1 MRRPR
6 ADKGASM
13 IHCVLCERIGI
24 IKAFRNKLNMEEH
37 MQEHTRGKVMFRC
50 STCGN
55 VPVSIDGVM
64 HVCPPPDRE
73 RRRVRLALEEDHN
86 NAIENASEEEKCP
99 KCGGV
104 LSGSI
109 FRRIAHISECKGA
122 RPNQVDEV
130 VLNDGDLI
138 LEDEQE
144 LNILDNENGGNV
156 FPELRGHVQQ
166 FQARNNG
173 LLITPFP
180 PAWANEGLVRAAPAF
195 NIHAGFDADVMLLNA
210 LRVNGQVSDS
220 TMTRLYAVLGSK
232 EFQNSLKRGG
242 LSKSFKAVKARE
254 EKLQT
259 RWLKVILRDG
269 QTEAHVRDLL
279 DVLLEMNSDSAL
291 MEAMDFKGEWPLP
304 DENGLVWG
312 ERWTQFPV
320 FQARLQEI
328 KDMGRENLVDNMS
341 WMLWADAGETARGRG
356 RQASLAILCIVPL
369 NVPPSMARRK
379 DCLYPIAFFDSVG
392 ENAMID
398 VIEYFLPQLVA
409 LRDVPRLLPGRL
421 RHMRV
426 TLDGISGDNPAVTEI
441 CGTMMSAGSTLP
453 CKLCWL
459 RQEQSENG
467 IWQGLNDPARWLA
480 GGGNLRTQKSAE
492 EKIARMRL
500 DPNYKQQQSGFRD
513 GFTSRDLPLFS
524 YFDANTPEVDLFS
537 CIMFDRLHDIYL
549 GLLKECF
556 RAMAQE
562 VIDERKEA
570 IFLSHCAILAAARLR
585 GLDATLMRDKDFSK
599 GIQTTVLHLLAG
611 GHGSLMGREMQ
622 ALAPVLLL
630 VFDACDVR
638 QVCRAVEPLSRIVNY
653 CAALES
659 RSWPLNASDDWWE
672 GLRQFAINAYSDFRK
687 VMNKYLGKERR
698 FVKIHN
704 ALVHALDVRR
714 RHSVAGDVQALEGQ
728 FGTMKGIATNKKN
741 VGLQLVRKLEAVRTA
756 GNWIAGLSPAAKCVA
771 KIVDDAIEERK
782 SALNCAS
789 ELKAS
794 VIHCGNNFCI
804 AKGWVI
810 LRWAKWISLPVDQTE
825 AMLDRGE
832 RKMYAAPEW
841 YGREKYDVLQ
851 REDEYFTLRGLCVAK
866 EPQTG
871 KEHIIG
877 VGYNLVRHQ
886 MNHDQQ
892 RAVSF
897 RMPILRLIAGER
909 LSCQELV
916 LDEIHVVSLIPHLRS
931 VDITFQQQ
939 LVRESGKPYDENDKV
954 FHHNIF
960 ITRGSLRYHNESLW
974 FPVNNKD
981 E

>member
-13 IHCVLCERIGI
+13 IHCVLCERIGV
-24 IKAFRNKLNMEEH
+24 IKAFRNMLNLEEH
-37 MQEHTRGKVMFRC
+37 MQEHARGQVMFGC

-55 VPVSIDGVM
+55 VPVSVDGVM
-64 HVCPPPDRE
+64 HECPPPDRE

-86 NAIENASEEEKCP
+86 NAIENASEEEMCP
-99 KCGGV
+99 KCGVV

-109 FRRIAHISECKGA
+109 FRRIDHISDCVGA
-122 RPNQVDEV
+122 LQNEV

-156 FPELRGHVQQ
+156 FPKLRGRVQQ
-166 FQARNNG
+166 FQAQNNG

-180 PAWANEGLVRAAPAF
+180 PAWGNKDVVRAAPAF

-210 LRVNGQVSDS
+210 LRVNGQAVSDS
-220 TMTRLYAVLGSK
+220 TMMRLYAVLGSK

-242 LSKSFKAVKARE
+242 LSKSFQAVKLRE

-259 RWLKVILRDG
+259 RWLEVVLRDG

-304 DENGLVWG
+304 DENGFVWG
-312 ERWTQFPV
+312 EQWTQFPV

-328 KDMGRENLVDNMS
+328 KNMGRENLVDNMS
-341 WMLWADAGETARGRG
+341 WMIWADAGETARGRG

-369 NVPPSMARRK
+369 NVPPSMSRRK

-398 VIEYFLPQLVA
+398 VIEYFLPQLVT
-409 LRDVPRLLPGRL
+409 LRDVPRLLPGRS

-459 RQEQSENG
+459 RQEQSVNG

-480 GGGNLRTQKSAE
+480 GGCLLRTQKSAE
-492 EKIARMRL
+492 KEIARMRL

-513 GFTSRDLPLFS
+513 GFTNRDVPLFS
-524 YFDANTPEVDLFS
+524 YFDANTPELDLFS
-537 CIMFDRLHDIYL
+537 CVMFDRLHDIYL

-562 VIDERKEA
+562 VVAEKKEA
-570 IFLSHCAILAAARLR
+570 IFLSHCATLAAARLR

-599 GIQTTVLHLLAG
+599 ATHTTILHLLAG

-638 QVCRAVEPLSRIVNY
+638 QVCKAVEPLTRIVNY

-659 RSWPLNASDDWWE
+659 RCWPLNASDDWWE
-672 GLRQFAINAYSDFRK
+672 GLRRFAINAYADFRQ

-704 ALVHALDVRR
+704 ALVHALEVRR

-782 SALNCAS
+782 SAVNCIS
-789 ELKAS
+789 ELKAT
-794 VIHCGNNFCI
+794 VIDCGTVFCA
-804 AKGWVI
+804 AKGWFI

-825 AMLDRGE
+825 AMMDRGE

-851 REDEYFTLRGLCVAK
+851 LEDEYFTLRGLCVAK
-866 EPQTG
+866 DPQTA

-886 MNHDQQ
+886 NHDQQ
-892 RAVSF
+892 RVVSF
-897 RMPILRLIAGER
+897 RMPILRLTAGER
-909 LSCQELV
+909 LSCRELI
-916 LDEIHVVSLIPHLRS
+916 LDEIHVVSLIPHLRP
-931 VDITFQQQ
+931 VDRAFQQQ
-939 LVRESGKPYDENDKV
+939 LVRESGIPYHEADKV